1 MMKPSPLL
9 PAAPRAYRPLLPR
22 LQETCYQVL
31 PGLPPPSRQP
41 GFRHKPHPPTDQN
54 GRQVAALSRDM
65 GPLAAPPPPPG
76 WKQEALDQD
85 AGVPLLGL
93 LLPCVTYSQGGK
105 RVITVPITVPRLLPA
120 PIPVVAPLLGVVR
133 EADLLT
139 EARGTH
145 SDSCLH
151 GTNP

>member
-31 PGLPPPSRQP
+31 PGLSPPSRQL

-105 RVITVPITVPRLLPA
+105 QVITVPITVPRLLP
-120 PIPVVAPLLGVVR
+120 P
-133 EADLLT
+133 
-139 EARGTH
+139 H
-145 SDSCLH
+145 SCCRPSA
-151 GTNP
+151 GGGQRSRPAY